1 MRYRAYMYISSCD
14 RYLGRYVSVLVEL
27 TRMEGT
33 KHGQMIANQMLDVA
47 IRVQAVRPF
56 TVAQMVRRHYHIHL
70 RTCTYVTVCTIT
82 AIPRTACRT
91 CALFVVRRCCW
102 RTRTCWRTTRNE
114 TASVKCST
122 PPLGSVANSHSRHKH
137 EHTNV

>member
-1 MRYRAYMYISSCD
+1 MIAIW
-14 RYLGRYVSVLVEL
+14 GRYVSVLVEL

-82 AIPRTACRT
+82 ATPRTAYRT
-91 CALFVVRRCCW
+91 CALFVGQALLLENAHVLANNSQ
-102 RTRTCWRTTRNE
+102 RNGICE
-114 TASVKCST
+114 VLYAAAWICGEFSQ
-122 PPLGSVANSHSRHKH
+122 
-137 EHTNV
+137 